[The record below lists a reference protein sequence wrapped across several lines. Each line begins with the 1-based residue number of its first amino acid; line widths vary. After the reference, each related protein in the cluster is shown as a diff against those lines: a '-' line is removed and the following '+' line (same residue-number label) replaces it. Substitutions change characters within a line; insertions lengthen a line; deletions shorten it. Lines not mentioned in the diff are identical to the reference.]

1 MRYKKNLWL
10 VLRLRWKRPILRALS
25 RRRINERLNPIPTID
40 GFLSLTIASA
50 RCKHSIYTAQWK
62 QPSPEHEQKEISLF
76 QRSFVRHFSFSPIAT
91 TIRNGSFNIKCQLI
105 CSLMICSRCL
115 LACCST
121 HTTVNRIMRE
131 SEEWREIVCG
141 QQRRHSNSGDLVAI
155 QAKHH
160 IALILWNA
168 DHECGWS
175 GRMRAN
181 LSGIRTAY
189 KYDEPQL

>member
-25 RRRINERLNPIPTID
+25 RRWINERLNPIPTID

-50 RCKHSIYTAQWK
+50 RWKHSIYTAQWK

-91 TIRNGSFNIKCQLI
+91 TIRNGSSFNIKCQLI

-115 LACCST
+115 LAAALTQQLIGLC
-121 HTTVNRIMRE
+121 VRVK
-131 SEEWREIVCG
+131 SEERLCVG
-141 QQRRHSNSGDLVAI
+141 SSGDTRI
-155 QAKHH
+155 
-160 IALILWNA
+160 
-168 DHECGWS
+168 
-175 GRMRAN
+175 R
-181 LSGIRTAY
+181 GI
-189 KYDEPQL
+189 